1 MGVDEV
7 SKLRVGNGFIGVFTE
22 SGEVGTEFT
31 KLAIEV
37 GRGVKEAGGEV
48 LGGKVPGKNDWVEG
62 DAAVAV
68 GGDGGVDKFNRAE
81 GGKVNVGH
89 VNELFLEVGAICA
102 LDLSEKWFWG
112 VYEVAGGGDL
122 VGGFLE
128 RTGFETAMKMNA
140 KFVLN
145 EEGTEARAGQVF
157 T

>member
-7 SKLRVGNGFIGVFTE
+7 SKLGVGNGFVRILPE
-22 SGEVGTEFT
+22 SGEVGTEFLE
-31 KLAIEV
+31 LAIKV
-37 GRGVKEAGGEV
+37 GGGFKEMGRKV

-62 DAAVAV
+62 EAAVAV
-68 GGDGGVDKFNRAE
+68 GGDGGVDKFDRAE
-81 GGKVNVGH
+81 GGKVNVGD

-102 LDLSEKWFWG
+102 LDLSEKRLWG
-112 VYEVAGGGDL
+112 VHEVAGGGDL

-128 RTGFETAMKMNA
+128 RKGFERAMKMNA

-145 EEGTEARAGQVF
+145 EEGTEARAGQVL